1 MATVVFR
8 PELCNPAR
16 DKEVVVSFL
25 DITAKQSE
33 PNTIEFKAGINYN
46 IDDDLWGK
54 CKAWDTCKQ
63 LMGLGALREEASDLS
78 ADTAVVPEASLETT
92 LSGIELAKCLSLIDE
107 CHDPSQLDLWLATES
122 RVRVRNTI
130 TKRKSNLLEG
140 NA

>member
-8 PELCNPAR
+8 PELCNPSR

-46 IDDDLWGK
+46 LDDELWAK

-92 LSGIELAKCLSLIDE
+92 IAGCDLAKALSLIEE
-107 CHDPSQLDLWLATES
+107 CHDPAQLDLWHVTEN
-122 RVRVRNTI
+122 RTRVRNSI
-130 TKRKSNLLEG
+130 MKRRTAILEG